1 VLYDNVN
8 QLILSGFSCNNSKAE
23 SDVFIDRLVQLI
35 LSDFPPA
42 TPPPSPQ
49 YFPINYT
56 SLFYRGSLNNPTAF
70 GLVFVDSLDQ
80 SIISEF
86 SRNNSTAASEV
97 LPDKIYQSILSGF
110 SRNKSTAEQHVLPDS
125 IRQSILYK
133 LYFQLHRR
141 YGRVARQPNPPYFI
155 NVLSQQLHRFVC
167 RISR

>member
-1 VLYDNVN
+1 
-8 QLILSGFSCNNSKAE
+8 
-23 SDVFIDRLVQLI
+23 
-35 LSDFPPA
+35 
-42 TPPPSPQ
+42 
-49 YFPINYT
+49 
-56 SLFYRGSLNNPTAF
+56 
-70 GLVFVDSLDQ
+70 VFVDSLDQ

-97 LPDKIYQSILSGF
+97 LPEIYQSILSGF

-133 LYFQLHRR
+133 LYFINRR